1 MLSNSNNSIALCLL
15 LQSVLQLHFATAF
28 QLLYI
33 HATSMYVQY
42 MVCTLSSMQH
52 FPMFFFFFFWGGQGG
67 QVGGGG
73 CRGWYLIWTDF
84 DNFG

>member
-52 FPMFFFFFFWGGQGG
+52 FPMFFFFWGR
-67 QVGGGG
+67 VGRVGRVGRGGG
-73 CRGWYLIWTDF
+73 CRGMVF
-84 DNFG
+84 DMDRF

>member
-52 FPMFFFFFFWGGQGG
+52 FPMFFFSGAGWAGWA
-67 QVGGGG
+67 GGGAAG
-73 CRGWYLIWTDF
+73 GWYLIWTDF